1 VTLLLDENLSPQL
14 VRLLAETYPEVRHV
28 SDVGLERAPDSD
40 VWAYARTHGLT
51 IVSKDSDFHQRSLT
65 ERQPPRV
72 IWIRRGNCSTA
83 TIAEILR
90 TAKDSIV
97 VFHGDKTA
105 TLLILD

>member
-1 VTLLLDENLSPQL
+1 MTLLLDENLSPRL
-14 VRLLAETYPEVRHV
+14 IRLLAEIYPEVRHV
-28 SDVGLERAPDSD
+28 SEVGLSRAPDTD

-51 IVSKDSDFHQRSLT
+51 IVSKDSDFHQRSLIDPH
-65 ERQPPRV
+65 PPRL

-97 VFHGDKTA
+97 VFHADTTT